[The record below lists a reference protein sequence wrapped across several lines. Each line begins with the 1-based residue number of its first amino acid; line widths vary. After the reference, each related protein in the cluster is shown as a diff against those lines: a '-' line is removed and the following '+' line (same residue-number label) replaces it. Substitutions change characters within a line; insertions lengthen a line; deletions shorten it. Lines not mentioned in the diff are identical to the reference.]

1 MSDAWGA
8 LKQDRAEAG
17 ATVGRPGAGR
27 AAGWCYRVLGQRA
40 R

>member
-17 ATVGRPGAGR
+17 AQRARPGAGR
-27 AAGWCYRVLGQRA
+27 AAGWRYRVLGQRA